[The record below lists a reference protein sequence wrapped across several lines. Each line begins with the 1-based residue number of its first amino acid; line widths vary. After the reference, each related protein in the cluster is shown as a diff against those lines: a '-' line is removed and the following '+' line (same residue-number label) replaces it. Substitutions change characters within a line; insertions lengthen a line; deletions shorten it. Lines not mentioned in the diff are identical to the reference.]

1 MTRLYP
7 YNKLPITAIAEVK
20 ILTKNSIEI
29 DRADKIKTGIHYV
42 LLHGFSTIL
51 A

>member
-20 ILTKNSIEI
+20 NIDKNFIEI
-29 DRADKIKTGIHYV
+29 DRADKIKAGIHYV

-51 A
+51 V